1 MVVAGTDPGKL
12 VLVIEDNVDAGD
24 SLADVLSLSG
34 HRVLV
39 ARDGLSG
46 IEKARASHPDIVLCD
61 IGLPDVDGYE
71 VARRLR
77 SEPSLSGMR
86 LIALSGYAQPEDR
99 ERARQAGF
107 EAHLAKPP
115 RLEQLE
121 RMIG

>member
-1 MVVAGTDPGKL
+1 MAGNGKL

-24 SLADVLSLSG
+24 SLADVLALSG

-39 ARDGLSG
+39 ARDGASG
-46 IEKARASHPDIVLCD
+46 IEKARAERPDIILCD
-61 IGLPDVDGYE
+61 LGLPDLDGCE

-77 SEPSLSGMR
+77 SEPALERTR

-99 ERARQAGF
+99 ERSRQAGF
-107 EAHLAKPP
+107 DAHVAKPP

-121 RMIG
+121 QMIG

>member
-1 MVVAGTDPGKL
+1 METADGKL

-39 ARDGLSG
+39 ARDGASG
-46 IEKARASHPDIVLCD
+46 IDKARESRPDVVLCD
-61 IGLPDVDGYE
+61 IGLPDLDGYE
-71 VARRLR
+71 VARRIRSVPELR
-77 SEPSLSGMR
+77 ETR

-121 RMIG
+121 QMIR

>member
-1 MVVAGTDPGKL
+1 MDNSDGVGKL

-39 ARDGLSG
+39 ARDGASG
-46 IEKARASHPDIVLCD
+46 IEKARESHPDVVLCD

-77 SEPSLSGMR
+77 SVPELHGTR

-99 ERARQAGF
+99 ERARLAGF

-121 RMIG
+121 QMIR